1 MPEVIPEPEVIPVPV
16 VPEKDEFIAVLAT
29 KMFVEPRVATIEEEW
44 FSLL

>member
-1 MPEVIPEPEVIPVPV
+1 MPEVIPEPEVIP